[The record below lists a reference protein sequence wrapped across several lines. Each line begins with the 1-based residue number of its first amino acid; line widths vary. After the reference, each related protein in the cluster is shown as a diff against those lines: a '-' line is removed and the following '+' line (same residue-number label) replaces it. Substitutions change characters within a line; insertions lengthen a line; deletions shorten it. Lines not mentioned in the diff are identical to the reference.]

1 MFFLS
6 RVSPNLFLFR
16 CIYVSFQ
23 TDLCF
28 SPCLPW
34 LCATPDLYSYTAWAH
49 GTFQTLTCLI
59 SRLSIQ
65 LCYTLSGE
73 IIMVPV
79 TPSIFF
85 FLLTRN
91 MKRLLI
97 PLSIPLHLRDEII
110 NNANEEL
117 IRYSA
122 VLVLNTLQMAHS
134 VYEPFTSPGW
144 APIAAW

>member
-1 MFFLS
+1 
-6 RVSPNLFLFR
+6 
-16 CIYVSFQ
+16 
-23 TDLCF
+23 
-28 SPCLPW
+28 
-34 LCATPDLYSYTAWAH
+34 
-49 GTFQTLTCLI
+49 
-59 SRLSIQ
+59 
-65 LCYTLSGE
+65 
-73 IIMVPV
+73 
-79 TPSIFF
+79 
-85 FLLTRN
+85 